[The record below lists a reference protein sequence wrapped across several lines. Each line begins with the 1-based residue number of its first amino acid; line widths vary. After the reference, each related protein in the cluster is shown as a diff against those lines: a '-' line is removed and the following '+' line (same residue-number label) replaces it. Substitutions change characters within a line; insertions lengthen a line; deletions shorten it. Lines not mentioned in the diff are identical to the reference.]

1 MTEIWKSVPDYENK
15 YEVSNFGRV
24 RNEKGSVLKPF
35 ATHGG
40 YFMVALHKKSV
51 KTNVRL
57 HRLVA
62 QMFVPN
68 PQNKEEVNHKNG
80 IKSDNNATNLEWC
93 SRSEN
98 MTHAY
103 INGFQTKGAYPVRKV
118 ICLEDN
124 MVYETIG
131 EAARA
136 YNIHR
141 ETVRSSCVRLCKGRK
156 RTFRYFD
163 ERREDDERFV
173 D

>member
-1 MTEIWKSVPDYENK
+1 MSEVWLSVPNYGNK
-15 YEVSNFGRV
+15 YKVSNLGRV
-24 RNEKGSVLKPF
+24 KNEKGNILKPF

-40 YFMVALHKKSV
+40 YFMVALQQNGI

-62 QMFVPN
+62 EIFVPN
-68 PQNKEEVNHKNG
+68 QDCKKEVNHKNG
-80 IKSDNNATNLEWC
+80 IKSDNKATNLEWC

-103 INGFQTKGAYPVRKV
+103 INCFQTKGAYPVRKV

-124 MVYETIG
+124 KVYETIG
-131 EAARA
+131 EAAMA

-141 ETVRSSCVRLCKGRK
+141 ETVRSSCVRLYKGRNH
-156 RTFRYFD
+156 TFRYFE
-163 ERREDDERFV
+163 ERSENGK
-173 D
+173 

>member
-1 MTEIWKSVPDYENK
+1 MAEIWKSVPNYGNK
-15 YEVSNFGRV
+15 YEVSNLGRV
-24 RNEKGSVLKPF
+24 RNEKGDILKPF

-40 YFMVALHKKSV
+40 YYMVALHENGI

-68 PQNKEEVNHKNG
+68 PDCKPEVNHKNG

-98 MTHAY
+98 MHHAY
-103 INGFQTKGAYPVRKV
+103 RNGFQRKGAFPIRKV
-118 ICLEDN
+118 ICLEDGLI
-124 MVYETIG
+124 YQTIG

-141 ETVRSSCVRLCKGRK
+141 ETVRSSCVRLYK
-156 RTFRYFD
+156 RGKYTFRYFD
-163 ERREDDERFV
+163 EKERGK
-173 D
+173 